1 MRFSRLAILL
11 VLLVILLALASQAG
25 RVLVVDAPQK
35 SDAIV
40 VLAGET
46 RVRPARAL
54 ELLRQGVGPHVFLD
68 AETREIVYGQ
78 SLVGIAQRY
87 VDGLGE
93 TSRVSVCPITGFST
107 FAEVED
113 VKRCLAGRGV
123 HRLLV
128 VTSDFHTRRALMI
141 FRQRLPQYQ
150 VSVAAGHNPAVF
162 GEAWWKNR
170 EWAKAVLDEWMKMA
184 WFQAVDRWR

>member
-1 MRFSRLAILL
+1 MRFFKLAIFA

-25 RVLVVDAPQK
+25 RVLVVDAPEK
-35 SDAIV
+35 SDAII

-46 RVRPARAL
+46 KVRPARAL
-54 ELLRQGVGPHVFLD
+54 ELLRQGMGSHVFLD
-68 AETREIVYGQ
+68 AETREIVYDQ
-78 SLVGIAQRY
+78 PLVGIAQRY

-93 TSRVSVCPITGFST
+93 ANRVSVCPIAGFST
-107 FAEVED
+107 FAEVD
-113 VKRCLAGRGV
+113 DARRCLEGSGA
-123 HRLLV
+123 HHLLV

-141 FRQRLPQYQ
+141 FRKRLPQYH
-150 VSVAAGHNPAVF
+150 VSIAAAHNPAAF

-170 EWAKAVLDEWMKMA
+170 EWAKTVLDEWMKTV

>member
-1 MRFSRLAILL
+1 MRFFKLAILV
-11 VLLVILLALASQAG
+11 VLFVVMLTLASQAG
-25 RVLVVDAPQK
+25 RVLVVDAPER

-46 RVRPARAL
+46 RVRPARTL
-54 ELLRQGVGPHVFLD
+54 DLLRQGMSSHVFLD
-68 AETREIVYGQ
+68 AETREIVYDQ
-78 SLVGIAQRY
+78 PLVEIAQRY

-93 TSRVSVCPITGFST
+93 GNRVSVCPITGFST
-107 FAEVED
+107 FAEVDD
-113 VKRCLAGRGV
+113 VKRCLAGLDV

-141 FRQRLPQYQ
+141 FRKRLPQYQ
-150 VSVAAGHNPAVF
+150 VSVAAARNPAVF

-170 EWAKAVLDEWMKMA
+170 EWAKTVLDEWMKTV